1 MAKKQLI
8 HVNLSFTTL
17 DTTLSRN
24 LEPRATSPLR
34 RLKTITTLKQAGV
47 PVNILLAPVI
57 PVLTDPEMETI
68 LQAVA
73 QAGADTANYIL
84 LRLPLELVAL
94 FTEWLQQHYPDKA
107 NHVIQQIQRRDRVS
121 IMMPALNTV
130 PQDKAIL
137 QI

>member
-1 MAKKQLI
+1 M
-8 HVNLSFTTL
+8 
-17 DTTLSRN
+17 DTTLSRA

-34 RLKTITTLKQAGV
+34 RLKTITTLKRAGV

-73 QAGADTANYIL
+73 KAGADTASYIL

-107 NHVIQQIQRRDRVS
+107 NHVIQQIQQTRQGKHNDASFEHRAS
-121 IMMPALNTV
+121 
-130 PQDKAIL
+130 
-137 QI
+137 